1 MASTSVPL
9 PAPIPNEVSS
19 TLNTENDPEIT
30 QPDAQTQTQTDKEN
44 IPIPTPTTS
53 TPSKMEDPVTPAK
66 VEQAL
71 PQVAEAE
78 EKHDWEVV
86 NASPSHSPSKDVVN
100 SNIDTSI
107 KGKVREREK
116 SNNSTFG
123 KDGKIGQKID
133 GVKKV
138 LKSGVFGELSLSLR
152 NVELTLRFKSQ
163 ICSCCC
169 WSFYHWQVVQD

>member
-1 MASTSVPL
+1 V
-9 PAPIPNEVSS
+9 
-19 TLNTENDPEIT
+19 
-30 QPDAQTQTQTDKEN
+30 
-44 IPIPTPTTS
+44 
-53 TPSKMEDPVTPAK
+53 EDPVTPGK

-107 KGKVREREK
+107 KGKSREREQ
-116 SNNSTFG
+116 SNISAFG

-138 LKSGVFGELSLSLR
+138 LKSGVFGELLFSR
-152 NVELTLRFKSQ
+152 HMEM
-163 ICSCCC
+163 
-169 WSFYHWQVVQD
+169 

>member
-44 IPIPTPTTS
+44 IPIPIPTPTTS
-53 TPSKMEDPVTPAK
+53 TPSKVEDPVTPAK
-66 VEQAL
+66 VEQPL
-71 PQVAEAE
+71 PQVAEGE

-138 LKSGVFGELSLSLR
+138 LKSGVFGELTFS
-152 NVELTLRFKSQ
+152 V
-163 ICSCCC
+163 
-169 WSFYHWQVVQD
+169 

>member
-1 MASTSVPL
+1 MTSTSVPL
-9 PAPIPNEVSS
+9 PAPIPNELPS
-19 TLNTENDPEIT
+19 TLSTGNDPEIT
-30 QPDAQTQTQTDKEN
+30 QPDAQTQTQTQTDKEN

-53 TPSKMEDPVTPAK
+53 IPSKVEDPVTPAK

-138 LKSGVFGELSLSLR
+138 LKSGVFGK
-152 NVELTLRFKSQ
+152 LTS
-163 ICSCCC
+163 SG
-169 WSFYHWQVVQD
+169 

>member
-9 PAPIPNEVSS
+9 PAPTPNEVSS

-30 QPDAQTQTQTDKEN
+30 QPNAQTETDKEN
-44 IPIPTPTTS
+44 IPVPTPTTS
-53 TPSKMEDPVTPAK
+53 NNPKEEDPVTPAK

-71 PQVAEAE
+71 PQVAEGE

-138 LKSGVFGELSLSLR
+138 LKSGVFG
-152 NVELTLRFKSQ
+152 
-163 ICSCCC
+163 
-169 WSFYHWQVVQD
+169 